1 LFIYL
6 KSCAFLLW
14 KLDLDGEY
22 FRIFDS
28 KKLIAGYFD
37 PDYGDIFPIEN
48 SAEIISQM
56 LKNQDPILGGFL
68 MIPMVKFGLFD
79 SDLDINIDVLDSQ
92 INRVGLHLQKWR
104 NFLANFNNIDHSIRI
119 SHTDQDMLTI
129 TFPIKFSK
137 PTSLDK
143 TELLKEI
150 SPILNKIHEL
160 DLL

>member
-1 LFIYL
+1 M
-6 KSCAFLLW
+6 W

-37 PDYGDIFPIEN
+37 PDYGDIFPNEN
-48 SAEIISQM
+48 SAEIISQK
-56 LKNQDPILGGFL
+56 LKNHDTILGGFL
-68 MIPMVKFGLFD
+68 MVPMVKFGLFD
-79 SDLDINIDVLDSQ
+79 SDLDIDIDALDAQ
-92 INRVGLHLQKWR
+92 VNRVGLHLKKWQDFITKTH
-104 NFLANFNNIDHSIRI
+104 NADHSIRI

-129 TFPIKFSK
+129 TFPITFSK

-143 TELLKEI
+143 AEILKEI
-150 SPILNKIHEL
+150 LPILNQVHEL